1 MKNIYLG
8 FPSTARCVP
17 SIPQMTLLRPYLRK
31 IRAALLAI
39 LCSSGM
45 VTTWSGWGWG
55 RRKQICTASH
65 EQLQCMH
72 LHRHLLSA
80 GSGIHLKYRGC
91 SKPPHRLGVKG
102 RPWFVP
108 FPRIRWG
115 HRMSPKNCTPSSENL
130 YRAFNSQEGKRK
142 GSFLT
147 LFLLGALPSSSL
159 SSSLSSLSSN
169 KPITFKSGFMWAII
183 ITFAKKINN
192 IKITNE

>member
-8 FPSTARCVP
+8 FPSTARWVP

-80 GSGIHLKYRGC
+80 GSGIHLKYRGR
-91 SKPPHRLGVKG
+91 SKPPAQVWRGALGLFRFHVLDGGIECHPKTAHLLLRTCTEPLILKKG
-102 RPWFVP
+102 RERGP
-108 FPRIRWG
+108 F
-115 HRMSPKNCTPSSENL
+115 SPYSS
-130 YRAFNSQEGKRK
+130 
-142 GSFLT
+142 
-147 LFLLGALPSSSL
+147 
-159 SSSLSSLSSN
+159 
-169 KPITFKSGFMWAII
+169 
-183 ITFAKKINN
+183 
-192 IKITNE
+192 